1 MFISGVLLIALG
13 AGVLW
18 YGAKNDNIQKKELP
32 SDMSKGAVSSGKT
45 SMDELLA
52 AYHLTRQRDFIPT
65 VEKLKD
71 IFGRLE
77 SLNSQYREI
86 TYRLSAIEKEDL
98 ELKEKKETIDKEIDD
113 ILKKSDFKSIEEYG
127 NAVKINGQI
136 ESLQAQ
142 IEMNKRQIATLSDKT
157 YIAVDGKYLP
167 GTDLFDSEESINSE
181 KKAERDILEFK
192 HEKDIIQRQNT
203 KLLSEVR
210 NPVVI
215 KEEIDD
221 AYARISEYETEMK
234 ACDLAESI
242 LVGFQK
248 ESHAMGAD
256 ELNHKIGEI
265 LYTVTKKYKTVKV
278 DDALNVR
285 IIDPET
291 GDLIGINQLSGGTI
305 DQIYFALRFGVR
317 DIVDGKRS
325 LPFVLDDPF
334 VQYDD
339 SRKQSAL
346 KFVSRISED
355 NQVLLLTCTN
365 SEKHILDEIGDQYN
379 GVGLI

>member
-1 MFISGVLLIALG
+1 
-13 AGVLW
+13 
-18 YGAKNDNIQKKELP
+18 
-32 SDMSKGAVSSGKT
+32 
-45 SMDELLA
+45 
-52 AYHLTRQRDFIPT
+52 
-65 VEKLKD
+65 
-71 IFGRLE
+71 
-77 SLNSQYREI
+77 
-86 TYRLSAIEKEDL
+86 
-98 ELKEKKETIDKEIDD
+98 
-113 ILKKSDFKSIEEYG
+113 
-127 NAVKINGQI
+127 
-136 ESLQAQ
+136 
-142 IEMNKRQIATLSDKT
+142 
-157 YIAVDGKYLP
+157 
-167 GTDLFDSEESINSE
+167 
-181 KKAERDILEFK
+181 
-192 HEKDIIQRQNT
+192 
-203 KLLSEVR
+203 
-210 NPVVI
+210 
-215 KEEIDD
+215 
-221 AYARISEYETEMK
+221 MK

-265 LYTVTKKYKTVKV
+265 LYTVTKKYKKVKV